1 MEHAIKVETSYQYKG
16 AICHLIYIEANP
28 EQYSHF
34 NIYNDYL
41 ELMAT
46 VESFDAVYRYYDE
59 LLEGKYA

>member
-28 EQYSHF
+28 EQYNHF

-41 ELMAT
+41 ELMVT
-46 VESFDAVYRYYDE
+46 VESFEAVYRYYDE